1 MTQRIDVYIEHKHYQ
16 INQKYSYLS
25 DEFVRIGMRVNVNF
39 NNQKCVA
46 FVVDTHAYDSKEVFP
61 YDLKW
66 IEDRIDDEPILNQ
79 ELLDLGLWMS
89 ETTCTPLISCFQVM
103 VPKALR
109 MAKTSIKPQMEKWL
123 HLEMIPDN
131 VTIKQAPIIEALHY
145 QDLPAVQ
152 FKASSGI
159 LTGLIKKG
167 IVRAYLQ
174 EKNYLVKDYQAH
186 ERPYALSPAQIEV
199 LEQIKTSPQNV
210 VCLFGKTGSGKTE
223 LYLTLA
229 EEAMQDNLQS
239 LIMVPEIA
247 LTQQMVD
254 RVTERFGTDVVV
266 YHSHLSDHERYLQ
279 YKRIQNNEAKLVVG
293 TRSAIFL
300 PFNRL
305 SMIVLDEEH
314 DSSYKQ
320 DNMPFYH
327 TRDIAIKRAEHFN
340 AKVILGSASPSFE
353 TFARAQKG
361 VYALVELEDRVKGR
375 LPHIQLVNNPVS
387 FKQRLAKE
395 TKALIQEVIDQGKQ
409 VVILLNRR
417 GYAPVLQCTECQKTV
432 DCEACDRPL
441 VYHKKDSSMKCH
453 LCGHSEAMP
462 RQCPHCGSAN
472 LRMMGLGTQRVEEE
486 LQEAFPNA
494 RILRMDRDATQ
505 VKNGHHKIL
514 DQFNKHEV
522 DILLGTQ
529 MIAKGLDNP
538 LVGAS
543 IILNVDVALMKTDYR
558 SVEDAFSLML
568 QTAGRSGRGEG
579 EAKVI
584 IQTDLKQHMVYP
596 SLLNHDYKRFYVQEM
611 KYRKIAQNPPYT
623 YLINVSLYGKE
634 ETKLYANALHITQAL
649 RDEQIKVLGP
659 SDLGKR
665 MHVYTQRILI
675 KGKDLNFMR
684 SHLMK
689 VLNQE
694 VMYHKWDCLIDV
706 NPLKGLE

>member
-25 DEFVRIGMRVNVNF
+25 DEFVRIGMRVHVNF
-39 NNQKCVA
+39 NNQSCVA
-46 FVVDTHAYDSKEVFP
+46 FVVDTHAYDPNEIFP
-61 YDLKW
+61 YELKW

-89 ETTCTPLISCFQVM
+89 EMTCTPLISCFLVM

-109 MAKTSIKPQMEKWL
+109 MSKTNIKPQVEKWL
-123 HLEMIPDN
+123 HLEMIPDKIT
-131 VTIKQAPIIEALHY
+131 VKQAMIIDALQN
-145 QDLPAVQ
+145 QDLPANH
-152 FKASSGI
+152 FKELSAI
-159 LTGLIKKG
+159 CNHLIKKG
-167 IVRAYLQ
+167 ILRAYLQ
-174 EKNYLVKDYQAH
+174 EKTYQVKDYTAH
-186 ERPYALSPAQIEV
+186 ARPYALSPAQNAA
-199 LEQIKTSPQNV
+199 LEQIKAAQQTVS
-210 VCLFGKTGSGKTE
+210 CLFGKTGSGKTE
-223 LYLTLA
+223 LYLTMA
-229 EEAMQDNLQS
+229 EEAMQEGFQS

-247 LTQQMVD
+247 LTTQMVD

-300 PFNRL
+300 PFNKL
-305 SMIVLDEEH
+305 AMIVLDEEH

-320 DNMPFYH
+320 DTMPFYH

-361 VYALVELEDRVKGR
+361 VYALVELEDRVKGK
-375 LPHIQLVNNPVS
+375 LPHIHLVKNPVS
-387 FKQRLAKE
+387 SKQRLAKE
-395 TKALIQEVIDQGKQ
+395 TKALIQDVLDQGKQ
-409 VVILLNRR
+409 IVILLNRR

-432 DCEACDRPL
+432 DCDACDRPL
-441 VYHKKDSSMKCH
+441 VYHKKDSNMKCH

-462 RQCPHCGSAN
+462 RLCPHCGSPN

-486 LQEAFPNA
+486 LQEAFPQA
-494 RILRMDRDATQ
+494 RILRMDKDSTQ
-505 VKNGHHKIL
+505 IKHGHQKIL

-558 SVEDAFSLML
+558 SVEDAFALML
-568 QTAGRSGRGEG
+568 QTAGRSGRGDG

-584 IQTDLKQHMVYP
+584 IQTDLQNHMVYP
-596 SLLNHDYKRFYVQEM
+596 ALLNHDFKRFYVQEM
-611 KYRKIAQNPPYT
+611 KYRKIAQNPPYA
-623 YLINVSLYGKE
+623 YLINLSLFGKDE
-634 ETKLYANALHITQAL
+634 QKLYANALHLVQAL

-665 MHVYTQRILI
+665 IHIYTQRIII
-675 KGKDLNFMR
+675 KGKDLDFMR

-689 VLNQE
+689 VLNKE
-694 VMYHKWDCLIDV
+694 VKTHKWDCLIDV